1 MGIVTDIVKK
11 ARLIK
16 KMNELIAADG
26 IRAVGT
32 HEISLTESQNGDISY
47 MVILKGDLSET
58 SHSQ

>member
-47 MVILKGDLSET
+47 LVILKGNLSET
-58 SHSQ
+58 CNSQ